1 MKHLKSKEQ
10 FNESNL
16 VSNLKEDEI
25 SELLKDLDIDSLF
38 SLAEDLLGYDEVEGS
53 EWNDVKNDLDGDE
66 IFDWIV
72 SKYLKV
78 GITKSELLDVIETY
92 N

>member
-38 SLAEDLLGYDEVEGS
+38 SLAEDLLGHDEVEGS